1 MNDERTQRED
11 FMDDDTGSAREGR
24 AGQDKQAKRDKKSG
38 KIPDRRKRIPPHGD
52 RCDPELKGKRY
63 RRNAGQPR
71 SPYWAIEAGFG
82 KPEEQFSQEELRQF
96 RGMAIEPLGR
106 RFLELAN
113 AFETYLA
120 VGMVCNAGTGSL
132 KEISEDLE
140 TRQVQGS
147 YPKELPVSAPSVH
160 RAIFKVE
167 EFFQSHFRLKLTP
180 RLVVQLGDGL
190 SVRLLTAAG
199 KVAWELIRKHL
210 VAMGYDD
217 VWDSPQRP

>member
-11 FMDDDTGSAREGR
+11 FMDDDAESTQEGR
-24 AGQDKQAKRDKKSG
+24 AGRDKQAKRDKKSG

-82 KPEEQFSQEELRQF
+82 NLQEQFSQEELRQF
-96 RGMAIEPLGR
+96 RGMAIELGR
-106 RFLELAN
+106 RFLGLAT

-120 VGMVCNAGTGSL
+120 VGMACNAGTASL
-132 KEISEDLE
+132 KEISESLE
-140 TRQVQGS
+140 QKQKEGT
-147 YPKELPVSAPSVH
+147 YPKELPVSVASLH
-160 RAIFKVE
+160 RAVVQVE
-167 EFFQSHFRLKLTP
+167 EFFRSHFKLKITP
-180 RLVVQLGDGL
+180 RLVWRLGDGL
-190 SVRLLTAAG
+190 PVRQLTAAG
-199 KVAWELIRKHL
+199 NVAWELIRTHL

-217 VWDSPQRP
+217 VWDSPQSS